1 MIQGGSP
8 GANEYVGLPQFIR
21 DELGTVS
28 HLRGT
33 VGMSTRG
40 HDTGDAQW
48 FVNLRD
54 NARLDR
60 DYTVWGEVVEG
71 LGVVDGVLEGDVI
84 KRIRVDR
91 R

>member
-1 MIQGGSP
+1 MS
-8 GANEYVGLPQFIR
+8 VLP
-21 DELGTVS
+21 VS
-28 HLRGT
+28 CATSSAR
-33 VGMSTRG
+33 SRTRG

-54 NARLDR
+54 NGRLDG

-71 LGVVDGVLEGDVI
+71 IDVVDAVLQGD
-84 KRIRVDR
+84 RVASVVEIPGTR